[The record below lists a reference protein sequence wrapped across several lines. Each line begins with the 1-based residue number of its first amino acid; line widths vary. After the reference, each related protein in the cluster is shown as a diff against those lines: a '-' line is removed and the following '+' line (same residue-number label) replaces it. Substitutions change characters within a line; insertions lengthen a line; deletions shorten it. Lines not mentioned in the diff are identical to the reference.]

1 MIKREINQALAP
13 AGTVR
18 LQRRKRRPLRIG
30 LYLPLIAWAVVVY
43 FPLYWLL
50 ITSFKTPL
58 AVSLGSFIPWVDFQ
72 PTLSAWQHVFGTGQS
87 SPIGAA
93 YTNSLIVG
101 IGSALAATVLGTMA
115 GYGLSRFQYKFAWMR
130 NDDLAFW
137 FISQRMLPP
146 VAVVLSYLVLY
157 QSVNLLDTR
166 FGLSLAY
173 MMFNLPLVVWI
184 MRDFFKQIPLEL
196 EESAALEGASPWT
209 IFVRIS
215 LPLAIPGIVAAF
227 LLSLVFSFN
236 EYLFALVLTNFDS
249 VTFPV
254 VLASQVTGDSI
265 RFWILSALAL
275 LNVIPAIIITLV
287 LERFFVGSL
296 FAGSAK

>member
-1 MIKREINQALAP
+1 MTNPQADTVLSQRGHTRAP
-13 AGTVR
+13 
-18 LQRRKRRPLRIG
+18 RKRLRLRLG
-30 LYLPLIAWAVVVY
+30 LYVPLLLWTVIVY
-43 FPLYWLL
+43 FPLYWLV

-58 AVSLGSFIPWVDFQ
+58 AVSLGSIVPWADFQ
-72 PTLSAWQHVFGTGQS
+72 PTLNAWQHVFGGSQS
-87 SPIGAA
+87 SPIAAA
-93 YTNSLIVG
+93 YVNSLIVG
-101 IGSALAATVLGTMA
+101 VSSALAATILGTMA
-115 GYGLSRFQYKFAWMR
+115 GYGLARFKYKLAWMR
-130 NDDLAFW
+130 NNDIAFW

-157 QSVNLLDTR
+157 QSLNLLDTR

-184 MRDFFKQIPLEL
+184 MRDFFRQIPLEL
-196 EESAALEGASPWT
+196 EESAALEGASPLT

-215 LPLAIPGIVAAF
+215 LPLAIPGVVSAF

-249 VTFPV
+249 ITFPV

-275 LNVIPAIIITLV
+275 LNIVPAIIITLA
-287 LERFFVGSL
+287 LERFFVGSI
-296 FAGSAK
+296 FSGSVK